1 MICNNKI
8 LELKPT
14 TQFRRDFKKL
24 SQSDISELSD
34 VLKLLQ
40 MEIPLPEKYKKHN
53 LKGNFRGVIDIHIK
67 PDLVLLYEIYIIEES
82 VKVLSLIRIGN
93 HATLFKKKK

>member
-1 MICNNKI
+1 M

-14 TQFRRDFKKL
+14 TQFRKDFKKL
-24 SQSDISELSD
+24 SQSDILELSD

-40 MEIPLPEKYKKHN
+40 KEIPLPEKYKKHT
-53 LKGNFRGVIDIHIK
+53 LKGNRYGVIDVHIK
-67 PDLVLLYEIYIIEES
+67 PDLVLLYEIYTIDESEES

-93 HATLFKKKK
+93 HATLFNKKK

>member
-1 MICNNKI
+1 M
-8 LELKPT
+8 LELNPT
-14 TQFRRDFKKL
+14 TQFRKDFKKL

-40 MEIPLPEKYKKHN
+40 MEIPLPKKYKKHN
-53 LKGNFRGVIDIHIK
+53 LKGNFRGVVDIHIK
-67 PDLVLLYEIYIIEES
+67 PDLVLLYEIYTIEEVEES

-93 HATLFKKKK
+93 HAALLKKKN